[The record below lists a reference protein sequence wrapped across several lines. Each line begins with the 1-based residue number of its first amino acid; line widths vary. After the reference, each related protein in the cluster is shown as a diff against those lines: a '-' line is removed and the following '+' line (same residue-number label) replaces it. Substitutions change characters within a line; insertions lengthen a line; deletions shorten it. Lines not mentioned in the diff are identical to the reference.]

1 MITCSDC
8 INELKTARL
17 SDIRAG
23 SPVALHYTSCEN
35 CKRLVHDL
43 YHSERD
49 LAVALD
55 AFGFATN
62 SSIVA
67 ENAIDATYRRRKRIG
82 RGVRA
87 LLAIAGVM
95 VLGVGIAIVTDD
107 GDRSSWQVETIKLEC
122 MPWEQASE
130 IAQRFMVSGESNILL
145 RDDGKT
151 IVLEGYTPQVVE
163 AASQIAVLD
172 GTACGLPG
180 AFAEPPTP
188 QAGKSG
194 TD

>member
-1 MITCSDC
+1 MITCADC
-8 INELKTARL
+8 VNELKTARL
-17 SDIRAG
+17 ADIRAG

-55 AFGFATN
+55 TFGFATN

-67 ENAIDATYRRRKRIG
+67 ENAIEATYRRRKRIG

-87 LLAIAGVM
+87 LLAIAGVG
-95 VLGVGIAIVTDD
+95 VLGIGIAIVTDD
-107 GDRSSWQVETIKLEC
+107 GEPSPRQRESINLEC

-130 IAQRFMVSGESNILL
+130 IAQRFMVADEQTILL
-145 RDDGKT
+145 RNDGKT

-172 GTACGLPG
+172 ATACALPG
-180 AFAEPPTP
+180 AVAEPSTP
-188 QAGKSG
+188 QADKSG